1 MVARRLAFV
10 ALLATCVCA
19 GAASASD
26 GGSGTYTAT
35 GSTYY
40 FVFFNDG
47 TTAWQYFYL
56 VGPPGTRFVGG
67 GTISEASPRCAV
79 GEPEA
84 RPDEIECGPL
94 AASLAPPQVH
104 LGFAATLAA
113 PVACGSPF
121 QLYVSSTGAAPF
133 TRVGDAV
140 FAGSCAA
147 TRLHALTPPAI
158 QGTAVV
164 GHTLRATPPVWS
176 ATPGRV
182 SYRWQRCSKQ
192 ACSSIRG
199 ARKLSLALTRPD
211 RGRAVRLAAT
221 ATLGGATVASRSGKL
236 VVR

>member
-1 MVARRLAFV
+1 MLARRLAFV

-94 AASLAPPQVH
+94 
-104 LGFAATLAA
+104 TA

-140 FAGSCAA
+140 FAGGCAA

-199 ARKLSLALTRPD
+199 ARTLSLALTRPD
-211 RGRAVRLAAT
+211 RGRAVRLVAT